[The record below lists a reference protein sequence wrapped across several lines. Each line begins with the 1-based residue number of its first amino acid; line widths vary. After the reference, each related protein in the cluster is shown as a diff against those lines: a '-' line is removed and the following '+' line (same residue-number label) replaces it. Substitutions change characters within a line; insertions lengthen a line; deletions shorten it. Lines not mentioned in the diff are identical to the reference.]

1 MAGPEGR
8 SEEFFKNV
16 RQGHVFTVK
25 TDRYR
30 DRCLAWKLAA
40 ACRGKG
46 GDALVTGSG
55 SEQFVVISQTC
66 DVILPKRPT
75 VVLARVV
82 ELAGSERTQAATET
96 NPRFVPLPCLDDK
109 HFADLCFIESRPKAD
124 LFDLHHAAGIDLA
137 NEQVKRDFSLS
148 ITRWFG
154 RFPFP
159 DEVVPWLRP
168 LEQVVR
174 EKYRK
179 QSALGELL
187 RQVVVE
193 IRVEELGQWDHA
205 PYKIDIHTII
215 RAEALPTLP
224 DDAPDMSDFVQ
235 TLRGS
240 DDRVKAPAALAEL
253 FATTD
258 DVHERH
264 HILYALA
271 ESLAALCKPAN
282 SNKQPAADTTAVAA
296 IEWHLWGDD
305 EFPLARIRKSEPL
318 DLEYLSEPDQRV

>member
-1 MAGPEGR
+1 MAGTEDR
-8 SEEFFKNV
+8 SGAFFKNV
-16 RQGHVFTVK
+16 RQGHVFTLR
-25 TDRYR
+25 TEED
-30 DRCLAWKLAA
+30 
-40 ACRGKG
+40 
-46 GDALVTGSG
+46 GSDP
-55 SEQFVVISQTC
+55 ERFVVISQTC
-66 DVILPKRPT
+66 DIVLSKRPT
-75 VVLARVV
+75 VILARVV
-82 ELAGSERTQAATET
+82 ELAGSERANAATET
-96 NPRFVPLPCLDDK
+96 NPRLVPLPCLDDK
-109 HFADLCFIESRPKAD
+109 HFADLCFVESRQKID
-124 LFDLHHAAGIDLA
+124 LLDLPYAPGIDLG

-193 IRVEELGQWDHA
+193 IRVEELAQWDHA
-205 PYKIDIHTII
+205 PYKIDIHTIV

-224 DDAPDMSDFVQ
+224 DDIADVSDFVQ
-235 TLRGS
+235 QLRES
-240 DDRVKAPAALAEL
+240 DDSVKAPAALAEL
-253 FATTD
+253 YSAMD
-258 DVHERH
+258 DVHIRH
-264 HILYALA
+264 HVLHALA
-271 ESLAALCKPAN
+271 ESLAALCTPAN
-282 SNKQPAADTTAVAA
+282 IDTQPEAVTTAVAT